1 MKTLIL
7 AALVAA
13 GIPAMPA
20 LAQDA
25 PRNIAVAYG
34 DLDLGTAEG
43 RARFDLRVLH
53 AARAACG
60 TPSSADLRGRIKQ
73 DECVAEI
80 RAAAAPQREALVA
93 SASRRADS
101 AAGSR

>member
-13 GIPAMPA
+13 AIPAMPA

-25 PRNIAVAYG
+25 PRTVAIAYG
-34 DLDLGTAEG
+34 DLDLGTAQG

-60 TPSSADLRGRIKQ
+60 TPSPADLRGRIKQ

-80 RAAAAPQREALVA
+80 RAAAAPQRDALVA
-93 SASRRADS
+93 LASRRAGS
-101 AAGSR
+101 AAGSQ

>member
-13 GIPAMPA
+13 AIPAMPA

-25 PRNIAVAYG
+25 PRTFSVAYG
-34 DLDLGTAEG
+34 DLDLGTAQG

-80 RAAAAPQREALVA
+80 RAAAAPQRDALVA
-93 SASRRADS
+93 LASRRADT